1 MSNSGKLL
9 AFLKNRYQPFLLVTL
24 SFITFSLA
32 LSYRRIKKIRKTEKD
47 LRDLIQENLSPEE
60 LEFECQKLVQRTVTN
75 QTFTVEE
82 LESSGQSLK
91 NLANLCGKLI
101 DYAAYKK
108 ILYKEAH
115 LNFKQS
121 FSRTASAASSLE
133 KLLGSS
139 FDPHFKKMFAR
150 VLQEGNFESAAAYAK
165 RNFKPV
171 DSKFTK
177 VPETTHEGSANKKPW
192 VVLVTG
198 LNGIRKTSSIN
209 SSWFQQILFEA
220 LEEQLEHTGLTA
232 KDLPDGS
239 NSYFRQLD
247 FIVSTVANEEFKK
260 LYSIKDVGIYAKL
273 KNAIFCRYRTL
284 SEIIGMLLVGDAV
297 KKRMNVFIETSG
309 RDTSMFDYVDFCFP
323 KQDYNK
329 LVVHF
334 TINEIA
340 YAQTSVDKRM
350 SFEMKKGKEA
360 LKEGGVERVLGLIQ
374 ANSGG
379 PFGSAH
385 LPDIQKASSITHEA
399 IFNKNSSLCSD
410 WYKAHILI
418 EGKDDQPWTAVA
430 NVKNCTVFT
439 FLSSIMFKNG
449 RADIRREVKY

>member
-1 MSNSGKLL
+1 M
-9 AFLKNRYQPFLLVTL
+9 
-24 SFITFSLA
+24 
-32 LSYRRIKKIRKTEKD
+32 
-47 LRDLIQENLSPEE
+47 IQENLSPEE

-75 QTFTVEE
+75 QAFTVEE
-82 LESSGQSLK
+82 LQSSEKSLK

-121 FSRTASAASSLE
+121 FPRTALAASSLE
-133 KLLGSS
+133 KLLGEPS
-139 FDPHFKKMFAR
+139 DPSFKKMFAR
-150 VLQEGNFESAAAYAK
+150 VLQEGNFEVAAAYAK
-165 RNFKPV
+165 RNFKLSP
-171 DSKFTK
+171 KTTT
-177 VPETTHEGSANKKPW
+177 VPEQTHDVPQNKKPW

-220 LEEQLEHTGLTA
+220 IENQLGNTGITQ

-239 NSYFRQLD
+239 NSYFRQID
-247 FIVSTVANEEFKK
+247 FIVSTIANEEFKK
-260 LYSIKDVGIYAKL
+260 MYSIKDVGIYAKL

-309 RDTSMFDYVDFCFP
+309 RDTSMFDYVDYCFP

-334 TINEIA
+334 TINDIS
-340 YAQTSVDKRM
+340 YAQASVDKRM
-350 SFEMKKGKEA
+350 SFEMKKGNDA
-360 LKEGGVERVLGLIQ
+360 LKVGGVERVLGLIQ

-379 PFGSAH
+379 PFGSAD
-385 LPDIQKASSITHEA
+385 LPAIQMESSKTHGA
-399 IFNKNSSLCSD
+399 IFNKDSNLCRE
-410 WYKAHILI
+410 WFKADILI
-418 EGKDDQPWTAVA
+418 EGRDDEQPWTAVA

-439 FLSSIMFKNG
+439 FLSSIVFKNG
-449 RADIRREVKY
+449 RADIRREVKF

>member
-1 MSNSGKLL
+1 MRPAG
-9 AFLKNRYQPFLLVTL
+9 AAV
-24 SFITFSLA
+24 
-32 LSYRRIKKIRKTEKD
+32 
-47 LRDLIQENLSPEE
+47 LRDVPGSGIARGYLTETGIWRS
-60 LEFECQKLVQRTVTN
+60 RSTN
-75 QTFTVEE
+75 
-82 LESSGQSLK
+82 
-91 NLANLCGKLI
+91 
-101 DYAAYKK
+101 
-108 ILYKEAH
+108 EAH
-115 LNFKQS
+115 RVFN
-121 FSRTASAASSLE
+121 
-133 KLLGSS
+133 GS
-139 FDPHFKKMFAR
+139 
-150 VLQEGNFESAAAYAK
+150 G
-165 RNFKPV
+165 
-171 DSKFTK
+171 
-177 VPETTHEGSANKKPW
+177 
-192 VVLVTG
+192 
-198 LNGIRKTSSIN
+198 
-209 SSWFQQILFEA
+209 
-220 LEEQLEHTGLTA
+220 
-232 KDLPDGS
+232 
-239 NSYFRQLD
+239 
-247 FIVSTVANEEFKK
+247 
-260 LYSIKDVGIYAKL
+260 
-273 KNAIFCRYRTL
+273 
-284 SEIIGMLLVGDAV
+284 
-297 KKRMNVFIETSG
+297 RMNVFIETSG